1 MYGLTNVRN
10 MKRNINEDRMML
22 RKIMNN
28 ESNLIN
34 EQLNNLSM
42 EQGKYKD
49 DS

>member
-1 MYGLTNVRN
+1 MYGLTNIRN

-42 EQGKYKD
+42 E
-49 DS
+49 